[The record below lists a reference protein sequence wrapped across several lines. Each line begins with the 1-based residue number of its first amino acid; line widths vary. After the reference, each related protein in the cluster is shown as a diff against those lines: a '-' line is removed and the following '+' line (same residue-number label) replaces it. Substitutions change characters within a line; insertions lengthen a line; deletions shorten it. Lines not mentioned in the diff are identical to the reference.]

1 MLTISED
8 DLSGVEI
15 QALLERHAAG
25 MADASP
31 PGTCHFFDLD
41 ALKAAS
47 VTVWSVWDGDDLA
60 GCGAIHELDPRH
72 GELKSM
78 RTHDEHLG
86 KGVGRSMLDHLIAVA
101 RQRGYERLSLE
112 TGNTPPFAAAL
123 GLYQS
128 AGFVP
133 CGPFGDYAQ
142 SDTDFNVYFTLDLA
156 RTA

>member
-1 MLTISED
+1 MLRIIED
-8 DLSGVEI
+8 DLNGADI

-25 MADASP
+25 MAEASP

-41 ALKAAS
+41 ALRAPS
-47 VTVWSVWDGDDLA
+47 VTVWSIWDGDALA
-60 GCGAIHELDPRH
+60 GCGALHELDATR

-86 KGVGRSMLDHLIAVA
+86 KGVGRQMLDHLMGVA
-101 RQRGYERLSLE
+101 RDRGYERLSLE

-123 GLYQS
+123 RLYES

-133 CGPFGDYAQ
+133 CGPFGDYEAT
-142 SDTDFNVYFTLDLA
+142 DTDFNVYFTLEL
-156 RTA
+156 